1 MFLLERT
8 AVPVRAHIDTDYCM
22 TSPNDIILPPF
33 SISRE
38 DPLPRGIKIVRLN
51 GNEIVFVK
59 WSFGR
64 LLPLPQAEQ
73 IALAKKCGLI
83 NGD

>member
-1 MFLLERT
+1 M
-8 AVPVRAHIDTDYCM
+8 RAPTDTDYCM
-22 TSPNDIILPPF
+22 TSPNDIHLPSFP
-33 SISRE
+33 ISRE
-38 DPLPRGIKIVRLN
+38 ETLLPKGVKLVRLN
-51 GNEIVFVK
+51 DREIVFVK